1 MQKARSL
8 PFRGQRRA
16 LGVSLIELLVAAGIL
31 AVLASLAIPS
41 FAGISRQYRMDAVTE
56 EFMASV
62 QFTRV
67 KAIHLGQDFVILRD
81 TACAIVLSTTSD
93 WGCGWRVFADLNDNR
108 LLDGAETVV
117 QSITMPP
124 GIKFQKAGGGSPQ
137 YLHIDRFG
145 RSSALGQRFE
155 VYPQGMNVIDGQ
167 LICFSTGTRLRKVK
181 HMEACPPVSKTGS

>member
-8 PFRGQRRA
+8 SISAPRRSF
-16 LGVSLIELLVAAGIL
+16 GFSLIELLVAVGVL
-31 AVLASLAIPS
+31 AILASLTIPS

-62 QFTRV
+62 QLTRV
-67 KAIHLGQDFVILRD
+67 KAMHLGQDFMILRD
-81 TACAIVLSTTSD
+81 TACEVALSTTSD
-93 WGCGWRVFADLNDNR
+93 WGCGWRVFADLNGNR
-108 LLDGAETVV
+108 LLDGAEAVV
-117 QSITMPP
+117 QSIAMPP

-155 VYPQGMNVIDGQ
+155 VFPQGMNVIDGR
-167 LICFSTGTRLRKVK
+167 LICFSTGTRLRAVK
-181 HMEACPPVSKTGS
+181 HMEACPPLSKAAS